1 MGKIFVLYGPS
12 ASGKT
17 EIQKQI
23 TSGRLPRIITATTR
37 APRDN
42 EIDGEH
48 YIFMSKSE
56 FRSQIENGRFIEWTE
71 YGNELYGTLKDS
83 AENIVSGNGSANIIL
98 DFAGVRALKRLY
110 ADTFA
115 IFIGANIE
123 SIERRLLL
131 RAGTDEELNGR
142 LTRARELELSPEY
155 LALAD
160 AVVWNDDG
168 ADFEETLA
176 KVQGIISSSM

>member
-1 MGKIFVLYGPS
+1 MGKIIALYGPS

-23 TSGRLPRIITATTR
+23 TSDRLPRIITATTR
-37 APRDN
+37 APRNN
-42 EIDGEH
+42 EVDGEH
-48 YIFMSKSE
+48 YIFMPKNE
-56 FRSQIENGRFIEWTE
+56 FRARIDNGDFIEWTE
-71 YGNELYGTLKDS
+71 YGGELYGTLKSS
-83 AENIVSGNGSANIIL
+83 AESIVSGNGSANIIL

-115 IFIGANIE
+115 IFVGANIE

-131 RAGTDEELNGR
+131 RAGTTEELNKR
-142 LTRARELELSPEY
+142 LARAKQLELSPEY
-155 LALAD
+155 IALAD

-168 ADFEETLA
+168 VDFEQTLA
-176 KVQGIISSSM
+176 TVQKLI